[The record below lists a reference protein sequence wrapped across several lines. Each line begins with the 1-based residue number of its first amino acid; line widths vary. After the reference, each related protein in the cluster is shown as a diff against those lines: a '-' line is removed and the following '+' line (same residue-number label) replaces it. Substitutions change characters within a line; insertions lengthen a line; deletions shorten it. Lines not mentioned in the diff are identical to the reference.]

1 MKKIALSLLLLSTFT
16 IHLFAQSA
24 LWGKSPKEYYDIIG
38 NPKYDQSDQGVAF
51 TQLQDYS
58 KPRAE
63 AKYWLAEV
71 YISGKTGEG
80 GPIYSRNGKGFPA
93 NRPEAYKL
101 AIPLLVEA
109 ANDDCIPAIKRLVD
123 IFYEGKYV
131 EKDLETAVTCLT
143 NLVKLGDT
151 DSIKKLEGFY
161 TNDLSKVTDA
171 RKRFSVMEILADS
184 GFAPAQ
190 IELSKWLIGKNAKE
204 AFDDAKKFLIPLS
217 KNGNI
222 EAIQL
227 LTRIQSIENKS
238 MELAQKKA
246 LEEANVATLEK
257 QKIEKNAH
265 EKEVTQSTETK
276 NMDESQETGNSG
288 LIESIVWISIL
299 AILLLSILG
308 AILGFANK
316 LVIYNGKSDLNTT
329 CAIIIFGV
337 ISLISFCWATWLGIV
352 FLIIATG
359 LFILSIRKSI
369 QANKTVIKTFIV
381 MPTKFT
387 LLGFIALCG
396 IAAIGGTLSFF
407 QALSKNDKKEAV
419 RSGATAVTG
428 GIGYYYLNKLINK
441 LVKEETA

>member
-1 MKKIALSLLLLSTFT
+1 MIKVAVCGALGRMGQEVVNAVNEADGMELSIAV
-16 IHLFAQSA
+16 
-24 LWGKSPKEYYDIIG
+24 DIAANGQKIG
-38 NPKYDQSDQGVAF
+38 N
-51 TQLQDYS
+51 
-58 KPRAE
+58 
-63 AKYWLAEV
+63 
-71 YISGKTGEG
+71 I
-80 GPIYSRNGKGFPA
+80 I
-93 NRPEAYKL
+93 
-101 AIPLLVEA
+101 
-109 ANDDCIPAIKRLVD
+109 
-123 IFYEGKYV
+123 V

-265 EKEVTQSTETK
+265 EKEV
-276 NMDESQETGNSG
+276 
-288 LIESIVWISIL
+288 IESIVWISIL